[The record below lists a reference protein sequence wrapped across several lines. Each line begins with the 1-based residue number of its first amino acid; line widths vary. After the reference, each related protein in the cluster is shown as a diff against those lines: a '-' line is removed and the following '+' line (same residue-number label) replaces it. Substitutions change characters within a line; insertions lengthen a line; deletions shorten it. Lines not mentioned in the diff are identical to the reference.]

1 MEHKRKKIVVM
12 GGGTG
17 TLVVLS
23 GLKYYPVDLTAIVS
37 MADTGGSARTERD
50 EYGLLPSSDVRKAL
64 IGLSEGNGKRGGLL
78 RELFSYRFDEG
89 ELKGTTFGNVFLV
102 ALSKVLGSQ
111 EAAIERAGE
120 ILRIKGKVLPVTMD
134 KVDLVAKYEDGRVV
148 TGEHLIDEP
157 GYDEKL
163 KIAEFW
169 AVPRGRIFPA
179 AKEAIEEGDMIV
191 LGPGDVYTSSLAT
204 VVVDEVDK
212 LLKQTKAKLVYV
224 VNLMTRFG
232 QTDGFSAKDHV
243 KEIEKYVGRKM
254 DAVVVNEAR
263 LSGRMVEKYQAEQA
277 EPVKDDLGNDGRVVR
292 ADLLQPAEVERQSG
306 DTLARSLLRHDP
318 DKLAKVLMEL

>member
-1 MEHKRKKIVVM
+1 
-12 GGGTG
+12 
-17 TLVVLS
+17 
-23 GLKYYPVDLTAIVS
+23 
-37 MADTGGSARTERD
+37 
-50 EYGLLPSSDVRKAL
+50 
-64 IGLSEGNGKRGGLL
+64 
-78 RELFSYRFDEG
+78 
-89 ELKGTTFGNVFLV
+89 
-102 ALSKVLGSQ
+102 
-111 EAAIERAGE
+111 
-120 ILRIKGKVLPVTMD
+120 
-134 KVDLVAKYEDGRVV
+134 
-148 TGEHLIDEP
+148 
-157 GYDEKL
+157 
-163 KIAEFW
+163 
-169 AVPRGRIFPA
+169 
-179 AKEAIEEGDMIV
+179 MIV